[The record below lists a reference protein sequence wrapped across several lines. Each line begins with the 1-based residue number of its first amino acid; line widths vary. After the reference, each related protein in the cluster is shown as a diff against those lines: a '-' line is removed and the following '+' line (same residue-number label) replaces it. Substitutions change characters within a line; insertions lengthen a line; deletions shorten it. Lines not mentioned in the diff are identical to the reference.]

1 MKIFNAVIALGITAC
16 LAACGESGHFI
27 TDTNYRAQVEKDFQA
42 KKELMS
48 QGDLFTVFNDK
59 SLTTAETEAL
69 EFLYAYMPMGDITD
83 NDGKLF
89 LDAVR
94 SSFQAKAEMPW
105 GKDIPEREFRH
116 FVLPLRVNNEYLD
129 SARTVF
135 YGELKDR
142 VKNLSLEDAVL
153 EVNHWCHEKVVYTP
167 SDARTSSPLATVKTA
182 YGRCGEESTFTVAA
196 LRAVGIPARQVYTP
210 RWAHTDDNHAWVE
223 AWVNGKWHFLG
234 ACEPEAVLNLA
245 WFNAPASR
253 GMLMHT
259 NVFGK
264 YDGPEEVMRVTN
276 NFTEINVID
285 NYAPTARID
294 VNITDAEGKPVKD
307 ATIEYKIYNY
317 AEFYTVAKKTSDEN
331 GKSFLTAGKGDMLV
345 WASKDGMFGYA
356 KASFGKDS
364 NITVKLDRKEGENY
378 VVNFDLVP
386 PVEGQNLPSV
396 TEEQKERNAERL
408 HEEDLIREKY
418 ISTFMTEDAAKA
430 FAKENGTDPEQ
441 TAAFIKASRGNWNTI
456 KTFLAQAPADKKELA
471 MTLLSVISEKD
482 LRDVTLEVLNDH
494 LNNTPAT
501 DSELFATCVLNPRV
515 EDEQI
520 TPYKSYLQANVSKE
534 DAAQFKADPKN
545 LVEWCKK
552 NITICNEWNAVRI
565 PMTPAGVW
573 KARITDTRSRNVFFV
588 SMARALGIPAW
599 RDPVTGKIQ
608 YQNIAEKDSKT
619 KGIYD
624 VDFEAGTQAVSA
636 KGQLNLSYKPLARL
650 KDPKYYIHFTIS
662 KIENGIPML
671 LSYDSGDTD
680 MGEGATWENK
690 FKKGITL
697 DTGYYM
703 LVSGTRLAN
712 GTVLSEVTFF
722 TIEEGKDTNLVL
734 ELREDNTSVQVIG
747 NFNSESLFKPVNA
760 EKETSVLATTG
771 RGYYVVAVLGAK
783 EEPTNHF
790 LKDLAKV
797 APQFE
802 EWGRQMIFLFPSE
815 KNWNKF
821 DMNEFK
827 GLPSNITWGIDN
839 NRTIHN
845 SIIADMEMDPAG
857 SLPLIIIADTFNRIV
872 FVSQGYN
879 IGTADRMID
888 IIHKLK

>member
-1 MKIFNAVIALGITAC
+1 MKLAKGLTALCTAMFITAC
-16 LAACGESGHFI
+16 SDSTHFI
-27 TDTNYRAQVEKDFQA
+27 TDAGYRAEVEKDFNA

-48 QGDLFTVFNDK
+48 EGNLFSVFDDQ
-59 SLTTAETEAL
+59 SLTPQEREAL
-69 EFLYAYMPMGDITD
+69 EFLYAYMPLGDIAD
-83 NDGKLF
+83 NDGRLF

-94 SSFQAKAEMPW
+94 TSFMTKEEMPW
-105 GKDIPEREFRH
+105 GKTIPEREFRH

-135 YGELKDR
+135 YAELKDR

-182 YGRCGEESTFTVAA
+182 FGRCGEESTFTVAA

-223 AWVNGKWHFLG
+223 AWVDGKWYFLG

-264 YDGPEEVMRVTN
+264 YDGPEEVMRRTN

-294 VNITDAEGKPVKD
+294 ITVKDESGNPVKD
-307 ATIEYKIYNY
+307 ANVEYKIYNY
-317 AEFYTVAKKTSDEN
+317 AEFYTVARKTTDEA

-345 WASKDGMFGYA
+345 WASKDGVFGYA
-356 KASFGKDS
+356 KAKFGTDKELT
-364 NITVKLDRKEGENY
+364 ITLDRKEGEAKAEI
-378 VVNFDLVP
+378 FDIVP
-386 PVEGQNLPSV
+386 PVEGKNLPSV
-396 TEEQKERNAERL
+396 TEEQKEKNAERL
-408 HEEDLIREKY
+408 HEEDVIREKY
-418 ISTFMTEDAAKA
+418 ISTFMTEEQAKA
-430 FAKENGTDPEQ
+430 LAKELNTDEAK
-441 TAAFIKASRGNWNTI
+441 TVAFIKASRGNWQTI
-456 KTFLAQAPADKKELA
+456 STFLSDAPADKRDLA
-471 MTLLSVISEKD
+471 MTLLGVISEKD
-482 LRDVTLEVLNDH
+482 LRDVTLDVLNDH
-494 LNNTPAT
+494 LNNTPEVKT
-501 DSELFATCVLNPRV
+501 DMFATCILNPRV
-515 EDEQI
+515 EYEQL
-520 TPYKSYLQANVSKE
+520 TPYKSYFQANIAKE
-534 DAAQFKADPKN
+534 DMEKFKEDPQS
-545 LVEWCKK
+545 LVNWIKEK
-552 NITICNEWNAVRI
+552 ITICNEWNMVN
-565 PMTPAGVW
+565 TPVTPEGVW
-573 KARITDTRSRNVFFV
+573 KSKLADARSRDILFV
-588 SMARALGIPAW
+588 SIARSIGIPAW
-599 RDPVTGKIQ
+599 KDPITGKIQ
-608 YQNIAEKDSKT
+608 YQNLKEKDNAA

-624 VDFEAGTQAVSA
+624 VDFESGVQNVAPTG
-636 KGQLNLSYKPLARL
+636 KLKLNYVPSERL

-662 KIENGIPML
+662 KIVGGSPVL

-680 MGEGATWENK
+680 MGEGATWSNK

-703 LVSGTRLAN
+703 LVTGTRLAN
-712 GTVLSEVTFF
+712 GSVLSEVTFF
-722 TIEEGKDTNLVL
+722 NIKEGETTAL
-734 ELREDNTSVQVIG
+734 ELKLREDDTAVQVIG
-747 NFNSESLFKPVNA
+747 NFNSESLYTPVNGDKPV
-760 EKETSVLATTG
+760 SVLSTTG

-802 EWGRQMIFLFPSE
+802 KWGRQMVFLFPSE
-815 KNWNKF
+815 KNWNNF
-821 DMNEFK
+821 DITEFE

-839 NRTIHN
+839 NKAIHN
-845 SIIADMEMDPAG
+845 SIIEDMKMDKAG

-879 IGTADRMID
+879 IGTAERMLD
-888 IIHKLK
+888 VIHKL